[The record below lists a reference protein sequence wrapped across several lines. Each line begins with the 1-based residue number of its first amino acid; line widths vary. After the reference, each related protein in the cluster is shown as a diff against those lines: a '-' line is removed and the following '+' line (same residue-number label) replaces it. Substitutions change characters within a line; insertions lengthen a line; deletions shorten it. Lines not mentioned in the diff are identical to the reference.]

1 MMDGGKVAILDRSM
15 FLKFSRDDRI
25 LLDTVT
31 KAKTA
36 KDRAVAI
43 VQGLAALQEQRPSK
57 DRVRAIATNVIS
69 ALGGET
75 SLEGTMLKGLLA
87 AQREGLKVPLR
98 FQLLVKNLNS
108 LRVMAEK
115 VGFNGLNEALDFKWG

>member
-1 MMDGGKVAILDRSM
+1 M

-43 VQGLAALQEQRPSK
+43 VHGLAALQEQRPSK